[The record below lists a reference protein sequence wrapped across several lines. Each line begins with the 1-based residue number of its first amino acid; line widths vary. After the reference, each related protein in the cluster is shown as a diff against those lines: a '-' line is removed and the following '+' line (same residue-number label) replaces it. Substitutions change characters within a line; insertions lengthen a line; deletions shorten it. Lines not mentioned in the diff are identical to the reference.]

1 MSGRAPAGSPSATA
15 VVTGRPGTGV
25 GMSVPRPDGTLKVTG
40 EFAFSS
46 DLWMAD
52 MLWGATLRSPH
63 PRARIRAVD
72 LTGALR
78 LPGVAAVL
86 THDDVPGQKT
96 FGLEAEDQPVL
107 AVDEV
112 RYQGEP
118 VVIVAADH
126 PETARRAA
134 AAIAVEYEVLAPVTD
149 AEAALLP
156 GAVPIHPG
164 GNLVRHVR
172 IRRGDP
178 HAPADIVVSGS
189 YEVGMQDQAFLGPE
203 SGLAVPSEDGG
214 IELFVATQWLHVDQ
228 AQIATSLGLPGEKV
242 RLVLAGVGGAFGAR
256 EDLSMQIHACL
267 LALHTGRPVKMVY
280 SREESFFGHVHRHP
294 AKLYYQHAAMTDGTL
309 VSVTARTYLDGG
321 AYTSSSPAVAANAAT
336 LGAGPY
342 QVPNVSID
350 VYAAFTNNP
359 PCGAMR
365 GFGAVQACFA
375 YESQMDELARRLD
388 MDPVEVRIRNAM
400 SEGSVMPTGQVVD
413 SAAPVAELL
422 RRVSAAPLPTGP
434 EPSGP
439 ADLKPSGPADLKPSG
454 PAGAARSGSAGPAP
468 TREPDLRELPGG
480 VSNTTHG
487 EGVVR
492 GVGFGIGIKNVGFSE
507 GFDDYSTARVR
518 LEVVAGEPA
527 VTVHT
532 AAAEVGQ
539 GLVTVQAQIAR
550 TELGVENVVIHPADT
565 TVGSAGSSS
574 ASRQTYVTGG
584 AVRAACA
591 AVRDVLFGRVARRY
605 GVPPGDLTLAGGKIG
620 SGSAG
625 ILADL
630 ASLLGDEVIE
640 ETVTWRHRPTHP
652 IDPETGQGNAHVQYA
667 FAAHRAVVDVDTEL
681 GLVKVVELT
690 SAQDVGKAMNP
701 LALEGQIHGGTAQ
714 GLGLA
719 LMEEIQVADGAVRN
733 PSFTDYLI
741 PTILDMPPMNLDIL
755 ELADPHAP
763 YGLRGV
769 GEPPTISS
777 TPAIVAAVRAATG
790 RPLRR
795 VPIRPDDIVG
805 L

>member
-1 MSGRAPAGSPSATA
+1 
-15 VVTGRPGTGV
+15 
-25 GMSVPRPDGTLKVTG
+25 VPRPDGTLKVTG

-52 MLWGATLRSPH
+52 MLWGGTLRSPH
-63 PRARIRAVD
+63 PRARIRSMD
-72 LTGALR
+72 ISGALK

-86 THDDVPGQKT
+86 THDDVPGRKT
-96 FGLEAEDQPVL
+96 YGLEAADQPVL
-107 AVDEV
+107 AGDEI

-118 VVIVAADH
+118 LLIVAADH

-134 AAIAVEYEVLAPVTD
+134 SAVTVDYQVLTPVTG
-149 AEAALLP
+149 AEAALRP
-156 GAVPIHPG
+156 GAEPVHPD

-178 HAPADIVVSGS
+178 QAPAGLVVSGC
-189 YEVGMQDQAFLGPE
+189 YQVGMQDQAFLGPE
-203 SGLAVPSEDGG
+203 SGLAVPAEDGG
-214 IELFVATQWLHVDQ
+214 IELYVATQWLHVDQ
-228 AQIATSLGLPGEKV
+228 AQIAASLGLPEDKV

-294 AKLYYQHAAMTDGTL
+294 ATLYYEHGITPEGRL
-309 VSVTARTYLDGG
+309 VSLRARVYLDGG
-321 AYTSSSPAVAANAAT
+321 AYMSSSPAVVANAAT

-342 QVPNVSID
+342 EVPNVAID
-350 VYAAFTNNP
+350 VYAAYTNNP

-365 GFGAVQACFA
+365 GFGAVQAAFA
-375 YESQMDELARRLD
+375 YESQMDECARRLGL
-388 MDPVEVRIRNAM
+388 DPVEFRIRNAM
-400 SEGSVMPTGQVVD
+400 SEGSVLPTGQVVD

-422 RRVSAAPLPTGP
+422 RRVRGAPM
-434 EPSGP
+434 P
-439 ADLKPSGPADLKPSG
+439 APG
-454 PAGAARSGSAGPAP
+454 GAAGESV
-468 TREPDLRELPGG
+468 PDLRELPGG

-492 GVGFGIGIKNVGFSE
+492 GVGYGIGIKNVGFSE

-518 LEVVAGEPA
+518 LAVVGGEPA

-550 TELGVENVVIHPADT
+550 TELGVDQVVIHPADT

-584 AVRAACA
+584 AVQAACA
-591 AVRDVLFGRVARRY
+591 AVRAGVFALAARRY
-605 GVPPGDLTLAGGKIG
+605 GVPPGEASLAGGKVM
-620 SGSAG
+620 SQAAG
-625 ILADL
+625 VLADL
-630 ASLLGDEVIE
+630 ADLLGDEVIE

-652 IDPETGQGNAHVQYA
+652 LDPETGQGNAHVQYA

-690 SAQDVGKAMNP
+690 TAQDVGKAMNP
-701 LALEGQIHGGTAQ
+701 LALAGQIHGGTAQ

-719 LMEEIQVADGAVRN
+719 LMEEIQVVDGVVRN

-741 PTILDMPPMNLDIL
+741 PTILDMPPMKLDIL

-777 TPAIVAAVRAATG
+777 TPAIVAAIRAATG

-795 VPIRPDDIVG
+795 VPVRPDDIVEPEG
-805 L
+805 AARGADVPDR

>member
-1 MSGRAPAGSPSATA
+1 MAT
-15 VVTGRPGTGV
+15 VRGDTGV
-25 GMSVPRPDGTLKVTG
+25 GASVLRPDGTLKVTG

-63 PRARIRAVD
+63 PRARIRSMDIA
-72 LTGALR
+72 GALK
-78 LPGVAAVL
+78 LPGIAAVL
-86 THDDVPGQKT
+86 SADDVPGRKT
-96 FGLEAEDQPVL
+96 FGLEAADQPVL
-107 AVDEV
+107 ADSQI

-118 VVIVAADH
+118 LLIIAADH

-134 AAIAVEYEVLAPVTD
+134 AAVTVDYEVLTPVTS

-156 GAVPIHPG
+156 GAEPVHPG

-178 HAPADIVVSGS
+178 QAPADIMVPGC
-189 YEVGMQDQAFLGPE
+189 YQVGMQDQAFLGPE
-203 SGLAVPSEDGG
+203 SGLAVPAEDGG
-214 IELFVATQWLHVDQ
+214 IELYVATQWLHVDQ
-228 AQIATSLGLPGEKV
+228 AQIAVSLGMPEDKV

-294 AKLYYQHAAMTDGTL
+294 ATLYYEHGITADGRL
-309 VSVTARTYLDGG
+309 VSVTARVYLDGG
-321 AYTSSSPAVAANAAT
+321 AYMSSSPAVVANAAT

-342 QVPNVSID
+342 EVPNVAID
-350 VYAAFTNNP
+350 VYAAYTNNP

-365 GFGAVQACFA
+365 GFGAVQAAFA
-375 YESQMDELARRLD
+375 YESQMDQCARRAGL
-388 MDPVEVRIRNAM
+388 DPVEFRIRNAM
-400 SEGSVMPTGQVVD
+400 SQGSVMPTGQVID

-422 RRVSAAPLPTGP
+422 RRVRDAPM
-434 EPSGP
+434 P
-439 ADLKPSGPADLKPSG
+439 APPR
-454 PAGAARSGSAGPAP
+454 PAGAAG
-468 TREPDLRELPGG
+468 PDLRELPGG

-492 GVGFGIGIKNVGFSE
+492 GVGYGVGIKNVGFSE

-518 LEVVAGEPA
+518 LGVVAGEPA

-550 TELGVENVVIHPADT
+550 TELGVDRVVIHPADT
-565 TVGSAGSSS
+565 AVGSAGSSS

-584 AVRAACA
+584 AVQAACA
-591 AVRDVLFGRVARRY
+591 AVRAVVFGLAARRF
-605 GVPPGDLTLAGGKIG
+605 GVPPGDLSLAGGKVV
-620 SGSAG
+620 SQAAG
-625 ILADL
+625 VLCELEA
-630 ASLLGDEVIE
+630 LLGSEVIE
-640 ETVTWRHRPTHP
+640 ETVTWRHRPTYP
-652 IDPETGQGNAHVQYA
+652 LDPETGQGNAHVQYA

-681 GLVKVVELT
+681 GLVKVVELA

-701 LALEGQIHGGTAQ
+701 LALAGQIHGGTAQ

-719 LMEEIQVADGAVRN
+719 LMEEIQVSGGVVRN

-741 PTILDMPPMNLDIL
+741 PTILDMPPMKLDIL

-763 YGLRGV
+763 YGLRGA

-777 TPAIVAAVRAATG
+777 TPAIVAAIRAATG
-790 RPLRR
+790 RPLTR
-795 VPIRPDDIVG
+795 VPVRPDDIVLALPARG
-805 L
+805 DDPPEPPADLSPASSCALWAAGRG

>member
-1 MSGRAPAGSPSATA
+1 MSSQAPADQRTTPIDG
-15 VVTGRPGTGV
+15 GV
-25 GMSVPRPDGTLKVTG
+25 GTNAQRPDGTLKVTG

-63 PRARIRAVD
+63 PRARIRSVD
-72 LTGALR
+72 CSGALR
-78 LPGVAAVL
+78 LPGVSAVL
-86 THDDVPGQKT
+86 THEDVPGRGL
-96 FGLEAEDQPVL
+96 FGLEVADQPVL
-107 AVDEV
+107 AIDEV

-118 VVIVAADH
+118 VAIVAADH

-134 AAIAVEYEVLAPVTD
+134 AAIVVDYEVLTPVTD
-149 AEAALLP
+149 AEAALRP
-156 GAVPIHPG
+156 GAARVHAG

-172 IRRGDP
+172 IRKGDP
-178 HAPADIVVSGS
+178 EAKADIVVRGC

-203 SGLAVPSEDGG
+203 SGLAVPAEDGG
-214 IELFVATQWLHVDQ
+214 VDLYVATQWLHVDK
-228 AQIATSLGLPGEKV
+228 AQIAESLGLPPDRV
-242 RLVLAGVGGAFGAR
+242 RLTLAGVGGAFGAR

-267 LALHTGRPVKMVY
+267 LALRTGHPVKMVY

-294 AKLYYQHAAMTDGTL
+294 ARLYYEHGAAADGTL
-309 VSVTARTYLDGG
+309 VYVTARTYLDGG

-342 QVPNVSID
+342 EVPNVVID
-350 VYAAFTNNP
+350 VYAVYTNNP

-375 YESQMDELARRLD
+375 YESQMDELARRLGA
-388 MDPVEVRIRNAM
+388 DPVEIRIRNAL
-400 SEGSVMPTGQVVD
+400 SEGSAMPTGQIVD

-422 RRVSAAPLPTGP
+422 RRVRRAPLPAAAVSPSDGGP
-434 EPSGP
+434 DAVSDG
-439 ADLKPSGPADLKPSG
+439 
-454 PAGAARSGSAGPAP
+454 R
-468 TREPDLRELPGG
+468 RPDLRDMPGG

-492 GVGFGIGIKNVGFSE
+492 GVGYGIGIKNVGFSE
-507 GFDDYSTARVR
+507 GFDDHSTARVR
-518 LEVVAGEPA
+518 LETVAGEPA

-550 TELGVENVVIHPADT
+550 TELGVERVVVAPADT
-565 TVGSAGSSS
+565 TVESAGSSS

-584 AVRAACA
+584 AVQAACA
-591 AVRDVLFGRVARRY
+591 AVRQAVMARTARLL
-605 GVPPGDLTLAGGKIG
+605 GARPGELSLTGGKVVSTT
-620 SGSAG
+620 SGV
-625 ILADL
+625 LADL
-630 ASLLGDEVIE
+630 AAIIGDEAIE
-640 ETVTWRHRPTHP
+640 ETVTWRHRPTRP
-652 IDPETGQGNAHVQYA
+652 IDPHTGQGDAHVQYA

-681 GLVKVVELT
+681 GLVKVVDIT
-690 SAQDVGKAMNP
+690 TAQDVGKAMNP
-701 LALEGQIHGGTAQ
+701 QAVLGQIHGGTAQ

-719 LMEEIQVADGAVRN
+719 LMEEIQVAGGMIRN

-741 PTILDMPPMNLDIL
+741 PTILDMPPMNVEVL
-755 ELADPHAP
+755 EFGDPHAP

-795 VPIRPDDIVG
+795 VPIRPDDIIG

>member
-1 MSGRAPAGSPSATA
+1 MTTVPGTPNAPAAPADT
-15 VVTGRPGTGV
+15 VTGRSADAGV
-25 GMSVPRPDGTLKVTG
+25 GASARRPDGTLKVTG
-40 EFAFSS
+40 EFAFAS

-63 PRARIRAVD
+63 PRARIRSVD
-72 LTGALR
+72 LSGALR

-86 THDDVPGQKT
+86 THDDVPGRKT
-96 FGLEAEDQPVL
+96 FGLESADQPVL
-107 AVDEV
+107 ADGEI

-118 VVIVAADH
+118 LAIIAADH

-134 AAIAVEYEVLAPVTD
+134 AAVRVDYQVLAPVTD
-149 AEAALLP
+149 AETALRP
-156 GAVPIHPG
+156 GAELVHPG

-178 HAPADIVVSGS
+178 QAQASTVVRGR
-189 YEVGMQDQAFLGPE
+189 YQVGMQDQAFLGPE
-203 SGLAVPSEDGG
+203 SGLAVPAEDGG
-214 IELFVATQWLHVDQ
+214 IELYVATQWLHVDR
-228 AQIATSLGLPGEKV
+228 AQIAASLGMPEDLV
-242 RLVLAGVGGAFGAR
+242 RVALAGVGGAFGAR

-294 AKLYYQHAAMTDGTL
+294 ATLYYQHGMTAGGRL
-309 VSVTARTYLDGG
+309 VSLTARVYLDGG
-321 AYTSSSPAVAANAAT
+321 AYMSSSPAVAGNAAT

-342 QVPNVSID
+342 EVPNVAID
-350 VYAAFTNNP
+350 VYAAYTNNP

-375 YESQMDELARRLD
+375 YESQMDECARRAGL
-388 MDPVEVRIRNAM
+388 DPVEFRIRNAM
-400 SEGSVMPTGQVVD
+400 SQGSVMPTGQIVD

-422 RRVSAAPLPTGP
+422 RRVRDAPLPARPVPG
-434 EPSGP
+434 GQ
-439 ADLKPSGPADLKPSG
+439 A
-454 PAGAARSGSAGPAP
+454 AGAV
-468 TREPDLRELPGG
+468 PDLRELPGG

-492 GVGFGIGIKNVGFSE
+492 GVGYGIGIKNVGYSE

-518 LEVVAGEPA
+518 LAVVAGEPT

-539 GLVTVQAQIAR
+539 GLVTLQAQIAR
-550 TELGVENVVIHPADT
+550 TELGVDQVVVHPADT

-584 AVRAACA
+584 AVQAACA
-591 AVRDVLFGRVARRY
+591 AVRAAVLELAARRH
-605 GVPPGDLTLAGGKIG
+605 GVPPGELTLSGGKVV
-620 SGSAG
+620 SRAAG
-625 ILADL
+625 VLAALADV
-630 ASLLGDEVIE
+630 LGGEVIE

-652 IDPETGQGNAHVQYA
+652 LDPETGQGNAHVQYA

-681 GLVKVVELT
+681 GLVKVVELAT
-690 SAQDVGKAMNP
+690 AQDVGKAMNP
-701 LALEGQIHGGTAQ
+701 LALAGQIHGGTAQ

-719 LMEEIQVADGAVRN
+719 LMEEVQVSGGAVRN

-741 PTILDMPPMNLDIL
+741 PTILDVPPMKLDIL

-763 YGLRGV
+763 YGLRGA

-777 TPAIVAAVRAATG
+777 TPAIVAAIRAATG
-790 RPLRR
+790 RPLHR
-795 VPIRPDDIVG
+795 VPVRPDEIAG
-805 L
+805 LGKEGGGRGADVPDR

>member
-1 MSGRAPAGSPSATA
+1 
-15 VVTGRPGTGV
+15 VTGQRADGGV
-25 GMSVPRPDGTLKVTG
+25 GASVLRPDGTLKVTG

-46 DLWMAD
+46 DLWMSD

-63 PRARIRAVD
+63 PRARIRSMD
-72 LTGALR
+72 ITGALR
-78 LPGVAAVL
+78 IPGVAAVL
-86 THDDVPGQKT
+86 THEDVPGRKT
-96 FGLEAEDQPVL
+96 FGLEKADQPVL
-107 AVDEV
+107 AGAEV

-118 VVIVAADH
+118 LLIIAADH

-134 AAIAVEYEVLAPVTD
+134 AAVTVDYEVLAPVTG
-149 AEAALLP
+149 AEAALRP
-156 GAVPIHPG
+156 GAEPVHAG

-178 HAPADIVVSGS
+178 QAHADVVVSGR
-189 YEVGMQDQAFLGPE
+189 YQVGMQDQAFLGPE
-203 SGLAVPSEDGG
+203 SGLAVPAEDGG
-214 IELFVATQWLHVDQ
+214 IDLYVATQWLHVDQ
-228 AQIATSLGLPGEKV
+228 SQIAASLGMPQDKV

-294 AKLYYQHAAMTDGTL
+294 ATLYYEHGMTADGRL
-309 VSVTARTYLDGG
+309 VSLTARVYLDGG
-321 AYTSSSPAVAANAAT
+321 AYMSSSPAVVANAAT

-342 QVPNVSID
+342 EVPNVAID
-350 VYAAFTNNP
+350 VYAAYTNNP

-365 GFGAVQACFA
+365 GFGAVQAAFA
-375 YESQMDELARRLD
+375 YESQMDECARRLGL
-388 MDPVEVRIRNAM
+388 DPVEFRIRNAM
-400 SEGSVMPTGQVVD
+400 SEGSVMPTGQVID
-413 SAAPVAELL
+413 SPAPVAELL
-422 RRVSAAPLPTGP
+422 RRVRDAPLPAPPGQHGP
-434 EPSGP
+434 GPVTEEPGRRPSG
-439 ADLKPSGPADLKPSG
+439 GFRG
-454 PAGAARSGSAGPAP
+454 VAP
-468 TREPDLRELPGG
+468 PGQHDLREMPGG

-492 GVGFGIGIKNVGFSE
+492 GIGYGVGIKNVGFSE
-507 GFDDYSTARVR
+507 GFDDYSTARVC
-518 LEVVAGEPA
+518 LAVVAGEPG

-539 GLVTVQAQIAR
+539 GIVTVQAQIAR
-550 TELGVENVVIHPADT
+550 TELGVDQVVVHPADT

-584 AVRAACA
+584 AVQAACA
-591 AVRDVLFGRVARRY
+591 AVRARVLALAARRY
-605 GVPPGDLTLAGGKIG
+605 RVSASDLTMAGGKVV
-620 SGSAG
+620 SEAAG
-625 ILADL
+625 VLTDL
-630 ASLLGDEVIE
+630 AELLGDEKIE
-640 ETVTWRHRPTHP
+640 ETVTWRHRPTRP
-652 IDPETGQGNAHVQYA
+652 LDPETGQGNAHVQYA

-701 LALEGQIHGGTAQ
+701 LALAGQIHGGTAQ

-719 LMEEIQVADGAVRN
+719 LMEEIQVSGGTVRN

-741 PTILDMPPMNLDIL
+741 PTILDMPPMKLDIL

-777 TPAIVAAVRAATG
+777 TPAIVAAIRAATG
-790 RPLRR
+790 RPLTR
-795 VPIRPDDIVG
+795 VPVRPDDIVG
-805 L
+805 ME

>member
-1 MSGRAPAGSPSATA
+1 VTTIPGTPAPAAPPGLATGHA
-15 VVTGRPGTGV
+15 DAGV
-25 GMSVPRPDGTLKVTG
+25 GASVLRPDGILKVTG

-63 PRARIRAVD
+63 PRARIRSID
-72 LTGALR
+72 ITGALK
-78 LPGVAAVL
+78 LPGIAAVL
-86 THDDVPGQKT
+86 SADDVPGRKT
-96 FGLEAEDQPVL
+96 FGLEAADQPVL
-107 AVDEV
+107 ADGQI

-118 VVIVAADH
+118 LVIIAADH

-134 AAIAVEYEVLAPVTD
+134 AAVTVDYEVLTPVTD
-149 AEAALLP
+149 AEAALEP
-156 GAVPIHPG
+156 GAEPVHPD

-178 HAPADIVVSGS
+178 QAPADIVVSGR
-189 YEVGMQDQAFLGPE
+189 YQVGMQDQAFLGPE
-203 SGLAVPSEDGG
+203 SGLAVPAEDGG
-214 IELFVATQWLHVDQ
+214 IELYVATQWLHVDQ
-228 AQIATSLGLPGEKV
+228 AQIAVSLGMPEDKV

-294 AKLYYQHAAMTDGTL
+294 ATLYYEHGITPEGRL
-309 VSVTARTYLDGG
+309 VSIRARVYLDGG
-321 AYTSSSPAVAANAAT
+321 AYMSSSPAVVANAAT

-342 QVPNVSID
+342 EVPNVAID
-350 VYAAFTNNP
+350 VYAAYTNNP

-365 GFGAVQACFA
+365 GFGAVQAAFA
-375 YESQMDELARRLD
+375 YESQMDECARRLGA
-388 MDPVEVRIRNAM
+388 DPVEFRIRNAM

-422 RRVSAAPLPTGP
+422 RRVRDAPM
-434 EPSGP
+434 P
-439 ADLKPSGPADLKPSG
+439 APPR
-454 PAGAARSGSAGPAP
+454 PAGDTP
-468 TREPDLRELPGG
+468 PDLRELPGG

-492 GVGFGIGIKNVGFSE
+492 GVGYAIGIKNVGFSE

-518 LEVVAGEPA
+518 LAVVRGEPA

-550 TELGVENVVIHPADT
+550 TELGVDRVVIHPADT
-565 TVGSAGSSS
+565 SVGSAGSSS

-584 AVRAACA
+584 AVQAACA
-591 AVRDVLFGRVARRY
+591 AVRAVVFGLAARRY
-605 GVPPGDLTLAGGKIG
+605 EVPPGDLTLAGGKVV
-620 SGSAG
+620 SQAAG
-625 ILADL
+625 VLCEL
-630 ASLLGDEVIE
+630 GTLLGSEVIE

-652 IDPETGQGNAHVQYA
+652 LDPETGQGDAHVQYA

-690 SAQDVGKAMNP
+690 TAQDVGKAMNP
-701 LALEGQIHGGTAQ
+701 LALAGQIHGGTAQ

-719 LMEEIQVADGAVRN
+719 LMEEIQVVDGAVRN

-741 PTILDMPPMNLDIL
+741 PTILDMPPMKLDIL

-777 TPAIVAAVRAATG
+777 TPAIVAAIRAATG
-790 RPLRR
+790 RPLTR
-795 VPIRPDDIVG
+795 VPVRPDDIVG
-805 L
+805 ME

>member
-1 MSGRAPAGSPSATA
+1 VGTSA
-15 VVTGRPGTGV
+15 
-25 GMSVPRPDGTLKVTG
+25 PRPDGTLKVTG

-72 LTGALR
+72 ISGALR
-78 LPGVAAVL
+78 LPGVAAAL
-86 THDDVPGQKT
+86 THDDVPGRKS
-96 FGLEAEDQPVL
+96 FGLDVADQPVL
-107 AVDEV
+107 AAGEI

-118 VVIVAADH
+118 VAVIAADH

-134 AAIAVEYEVLAPVTD
+134 AAITVAYDVLTPVTD
-149 AEAALLP
+149 AEAALAP
-156 GAVPIHPG
+156 GAAPVHPG
-164 GNLVRHVR
+164 GNLARHVR
-172 IRRGDP
+172 IRRGEP
-178 HAPADIVVSGS
+178 HVPADVVVRGS

-203 SGLAVPSEDGG
+203 SGLAVPAEDGG
-214 IELFVATQWLHVDQ
+214 IELYVATQWLHADR
-228 AQIATSLGLPGEKV
+228 AQVAASLGLPEEKV

-267 LALHTGRPVKMVY
+267 LALRTGRPVKMVY

-294 AKLYYQHAAMTDGTL
+294 ARLHYEHGATADGRL
-309 VSVTARTYLDGG
+309 VSVTARVYLDGG
-321 AYTSSSPAVAANAAT
+321 AYTSTSPAVAANAAT

-342 QVPNVSID
+342 EVPNVTID
-350 VYAAFTNNP
+350 VYAAYTNNP

-375 YESQMDELARRLD
+375 YESQMDELARHLG
-388 MDPVEVRIRNAM
+388 MDPVEIRIRNAM
-400 SEGSVMPTGQVVD
+400 AQGSVMPTGQVVD

-422 RRVSAAPLPTGP
+422 RRVSGAPLPP
-434 EPSGP
+434 RP
-439 ADLKPSGPADLKPSG
+439 ASPA
-454 PAGAARSGSAGPAP
+454 PAGD
-468 TREPDLRELPGG
+468 PDLRELPGG

-492 GVGFGIGIKNVGFSE
+492 GVGYGVGIKNVGFSE
-507 GFDDYSTARVR
+507 GFDDYSTARVT
-518 LEVVAGEPA
+518 LQVVAGEPA

-550 TELGVENVVIHPADT
+550 TELGVEQVVIQPADT
-565 TVGSAGSSS
+565 SVGSAGSSS

-591 AVRDVLFGRVARRY
+591 AVREAVFERAALRY
-605 GVPPGDLTLAGGKIG
+605 GAPRGDLSLSGGKVM
-620 SGSAG
+620 SQSAG
-625 ILADL
+625 VLADL
-630 ASLLGDEVIE
+630 AVLLGDEAIE
-640 ETVTWRHRPTHP
+640 ETVTWRHRPTQP
-652 IDPETGQGNAHVQYA
+652 IDPGTGQGNAHVQYA

-690 SAQDVGKAMNP
+690 TAQDVGKAMNP
-701 LALEGQIHGGTAQ
+701 LSLAGQIHGGTAQ

-719 LMEEIQVADGAVRN
+719 LMEEIQVVNGAVSN

-741 PTILDMPPMNLDIL
+741 PTILDVPPMQLDIL
-755 ELADPHAP
+755 ELPDPHAP

-790 RPLRR
+790 KPLRR

-805 L
+805 LPAAGREGDAGGPDVPQR